1 MKMSLEQ
8 LQEIRERRLDKQRK
22 EVQNCKDR
30 MVAAEQTLEQCRQ
43 NLVNFRQWRLDHQED
58 MFQGLQGQACSP
70 QAMFEYRAKLEKLTE
85 EEQQLHVVIKQA
97 EDDLKATQQQF
108 AQASKIATELAL
120 KNEKTKEIIEIQ
132 DKAERELAKAKDD

>member
-1 MKMSLEQ
+1 MSLDQ

-22 EVQNCKDR
+22 EVRDR
-30 MVAAEQTLEQCRQ
+30 KEQMIAAEQMVEQCRQ

-85 EEQQLHVVIKQA
+85 EEQQLQVVITQA
-97 EDDLKATQQQF
+97 EEGLKATQEQF
-108 AQASKIATELAL
+108 AQASRIATELAL

-132 DKAERELAKAKDD
+132 DKAERDLASAKDD

>member
-1 MKMSLEQ
+1 MSLDK

-22 EVQNCKDR
+22 VVQDCKDK

-43 NLVNFRQWRLDHQED
+43 NLLNFRQWRLDHQESL
-58 MFQGLQGQACSP
+58 FQGLQGQACSP

-85 EEQQLHVVIKQA
+85 EEQQLQVVITQA
-97 EDDLKATQQQF
+97 EEALKATQEQY
-108 AQASKIATELAL
+108 AQASKVATELAL

-132 DKAERELAKAKDD
+132 DKAERDLAKASDD